1 MSLAGSCWH
10 GNARAAKRARWR
22 PEPARREPRNQVR
35 QPQCRWRRRILAF
48 RRDRTK
54 NPPRTTLHNHS
65 IIRVVSNNGSF
76 RPETNYFGFGFYK
89 YAAPDGAGDG
99 RAVSPLTAVACQRA
113 LLMHHDGAHGFL
125 PGAASSPE
133 GVTRPT
139 RIVCEGHD
147 PRFPCYF
154 AHPIQRPL
162 AQVGHQ
168 RAEVHHKPAEV

>member
-76 RPETNYFGFGFYK
+76 RPETNYDVGTVYNGSN
-89 YAAPDGAGDG
+89 DQLIVTG
-99 RAVSPLTAVACQRA
+99 PLTVGNNVFIHFKA
-113 LLMHHDGAHGFL
+113 
-125 PGAASSPE
+125 PSSSS
-133 GVTRPT
+133 GL
-139 RIVCEGHD
+139 D
-147 PRFPCYF
+147 
-154 AHPIQRPL
+154 A
-162 AQVGHQ
+162 
-168 RAEVHHKPAEV
+168 